1 MKIIRTIT
9 GLTMITLSSL
19 SLAADSEIAA
29 ILKCKAMQ
37 GDAARLACYD
47 ALESEA
53 SAKPA
58 APPSAPP
65 SPTSSSADVPPVV
78 KAATVAKEAVPAN
91 VPPVAATTTVAKEAA
106 PVLDDDIGRENM
118 APSGGEQLTVRGEVV
133 SCRENLSGK
142 LVFTFANGQVWQQK
156 DNKNPHW
163 RDCKFGVTIRK
174 DFFGYVMKPDNNDKQ
189 LRIARVK

>member
-19 SLAADSEIAA
+19 SLAADSEVAA

-47 ALESEA
+47 ALDSEA
-53 SAKPA
+53 SAKPP

-65 SPTSSSADVPPVV
+65 TPTKSSADALPVV
-78 KAATVAKEAVPAN
+78 ETATVAKES
-91 VPPVAATTTVAKEAA
+91 A

-118 APSGGEQLTVRGEVV
+118 APAGGEQLTVRGDVV
-133 SCRENLSGK
+133 SCRENLTGK
-142 LVFTFANGQVWQQK
+142 LVFTFASGQVWQQK
-156 DNKNPHW
+156 DNKNPRW
-163 RDCKFGVTIRK
+163 RDCEFSVTIRK
-174 DFFGYVMKPDNNDKQ
+174 DYFGYIMKPDNNDKEI
-189 LRIARVK
+189 RIARVK